1 VSKWGDIS
9 AVLTL
14 RQYKHVLMASR
25 DKGAQ
30 QKSGHKA
37 IGFIS
42 QIFGSKT
49 HQKSK
54 QNVGKM
60 K

>member
-1 VSKWGDIS
+1 MR
-9 AVLTL
+9 LEEEFE
-14 RQYKHVLMASR
+14 VLMASR
-25 DKGAQ
+25 NKGAQ